1 MERARSLDPNLAILW
16 GGAGL
21 ISVCPGQPDVGI
33 KQIEH
38 AMRLSP
44 LDPSMGLWQQ
54 GIALGHLYTGATKTQ
69 FCGQQCRCEMG
80 VVSNTLATLAAG
92 HAFLGNADEAQKAVA
107 HLQSVEP
114 GWRLSNLPDLRLV
127 RQAQDRERFVE
138 GLRRAGL
145 PE

>member
-80 VVSNTLATLAAG
+80 G
-92 HAFLGNADEAQKAVA
+92 CQQHIGNPCCRPRI
-107 HLQSVEP
+107 P
-114 GWRLSNLPDLRLV
+114 G
-127 RQAQDRERFVE
+127 Q
-138 GLRRAGL
+138 RR
-145 PE
+145 